1 MFGFLFVKLER
12 VLVAR
17 DAMPPPLI
25 DVQIIRAGDGKY
37 YPKPGETVAIHY
49 TIKLASGKEVDN
61 TYKRKQPFRFKVA
74 CGQVVKGWDAAVTQ
88 LSVGEE
94 SDVRVPGAAGV
105 RRERVSGFD
114 TEERGASRHARA
126 RRDIDGGLR
135 MIENSEGELTRSVAI
150 AVQED
155 AAR

>member
-1 MFGFLFVKLER
+1 MFGFPPVKLER

-88 LSVGEE
+88 LSVGEKATCVFPARLAYGE
-94 SDVRVPGAAGV
+94 KGFPGLIPKNA
-105 RRERVSGFD
+105 
-114 TEERGASRHARA
+114 
-126 RRDIDGGLR
+126 
-135 MIENSEGELTRSVAI
+135 ELHVTLELVAI
-150 AVQED
+150 SMGD
-155 AAR
+155 